1 MIYRTDNGSGLVSF
15 RDLKNIQ
22 NEVFSGFVLTQYI
35 VYRNTT
41 NPVPDSVDNVEKDI
55 LFVAV
60 ISLY

>member
-35 VYRNTT
+35 VCRNTT

>member
-1 MIYRTDNGSGLVSF
+1 MIYRTNNGSGLVSF